1 MVRPFIISQSPDRPN
16 ISYGVETP
24 RKMEDTF
31 TALAEEL
38 KRRRKTAD
46 RTIIFCR
53 THEDCAHI
61 YIYLKR
67 YLGKESI
74 DPIGAPDLARFRLF
88 DMFSSC
94 TQKTIKETIL
104 AGFCNPNG
112 KLRVVV
118 ATVAFGMGIDC
129 LNVRRILHWGSSPDI
144 ELYLQETGRAGR
156 DGHQS
161 KAILY
166 SIPSAANQFVEE
178 DMKEYCKTCRRLMLL
193 KDFVDA
199 LDNLHINTC
208 LCCDICKIECTCDD
222 CS

>member
-1 MVRPFIISQSPDRPN
+1 MPGHVHVMALTATASKKTRQQIIRIIGMVRPFIILQSPDRPN

-24 RKMEDTF
+24 AKMEDTF

-38 KRRRKTAD
+38 KRCRETTD

-74 DPIGAPDLARFRLF
+74 DPIGAPDLARFRLV

-129 LNVRRILHWGSSPDI
+129 PNVRRIYTGVLLRILNYICKRLD
-144 ELYLQETGRAGR
+144 ELEETGIDRKPSFIVY
-156 DGHQS
+156 HQQPIDLS
-161 KAILY
+161 K
-166 SIPSAANQFVEE
+166 
-178 DMKEYCKTCRRLMLL
+178 KT
-193 KDFVDA
+193 
-199 LDNLHINTC
+199 
-208 LCCDICKIECTCDD
+208 
-222 CS
+222 